1 MRVAFLGNDRRSVPS
16 LEAVARSSHEVVLVV
31 CRPPTPAGRGGRPT
45 PAPTAGAARELGLPL
60 VETRTVKEGDGW
72 GRLEDS
78 SPDALAVVAYGEIL
92 PPHVLSLPR
101 VAPVNL
107 HFSLLPALRGA
118 DPVRRALLAGL
129 RRTGVTVIRMD
140 EGMDTGPIL
149 LQETVEVAD
158 HDDAGSLGS
167 RLAELGGE
175 LLVRA
180 LDGLDAGTIRERP
193 QDPSGATLAPKL
205 DPDEEWIDWSED
217 AEAVWRRVRAL
228 APDPAAR
235 ARFADKLVKVLGV
248 TPAEGIGEPGAVLQ
262 ADPLTVAAGRDA
274 VVLDRV
280 IPEGRRPMS
289 GADFARGRRIQPGQ
303 RFG

>member
-1 MRVAFLGNDRRSVPS
+1 
-16 LEAVARSSHEVVLVV
+16 
-31 CRPPTPAGRGGRPT
+31 
-45 PAPTAGAARELGLPL
+45 
-60 VETRTVKEGDGW
+60 
-72 GRLEDS
+72 
-78 SPDALAVVAYGEIL
+78 
-92 PPHVLSLPR
+92 
-101 VAPVNL
+101 
-107 HFSLLPALRGA
+107 
-118 DPVRRALLAGL
+118 
-129 RRTGVTVIRMD
+129 
-140 EGMDTGPIL
+140 
-149 LQETVEVAD
+149 VEVAD

>member
-16 LEAVARSSHEVVLVV
+16 LEALARSSHGVVLVV

-45 PAPTAGAARELGLPL
+45 PAPTAEAAREFGLPL
-60 VETRTVKEGDGW
+60 VEARTVKEGDGW
-72 GRLEDS
+72 GRLQDS

-92 PPHVLSLPR
+92 PPQVLSLPK
-101 VAPVNL
+101 VAPVNV

-118 DPVRRALLAGL
+118 DPVRRALMAGL
-129 RRTGVTVIRMD
+129 PRTGVTVIRMD

-149 LQETVEVAD
+149 LQEAVEVAD
-158 HDDAGSLGS
+158 HDDAGSLGA
-167 RLAELGGE
+167 RLAEVGGE

-180 LDGLDAGTIRERP
+180 LDGIEEGSLREQP

-205 DPDEEWIDWSED
+205 GPDEEWIDWSEGAD
-217 AEAVWRRVRAL
+217 AAWRRVRAL

-235 ARFADKLVKVLGV
+235 TRFAGKLVKVLRV
-248 TPAEGIGEPGAVLQ
+248 TPVEGAGEPGAVLQ
-262 ADPLTVAAGRDA
+262 ADPLTVAAGGDA